1 MTNRNFDEWLSKFR
15 PSISSYD
22 YYIDFEKVI
31 KNVDEIKVELNI
43 LNSLI
48 GSKNIEDEFEKVVTR
63 YPETLKC
70 IPLLLAVRS
79 NEIYAQDEDGAF
91 LYNFKTMN
99 YDIEQYK
106 VFMRKTG
113 LFDMIA
119 NHLVNNLVDYAL
131 GIETGLDSNGRKNRG
146 GHQMEDLV
154 EKYIVAAGFKKNENY
169 FKEMYLKDIESK
181 WNIDLSALSNQG
193 KAAKRFDFVI
203 KTDKMIYAIET
214 NFYGDELGKVD
225 VYVKK
230 YDANHSDMAT
240 QKCVYVRYPYM
251 KIKMSDN
258 LSKLPFSAMCII
270 GDNEI
275 NSLLRDVENPQHTD
289 WEFNRL
295 NDDKPLKK
303 KTRNAERLLREEI
316 RKFVTEVMLADSSE
330 KTDVLGAGEFLP
342 STEDGDMEVEVK
354 TIKKDIVRTTKA
366 RKNKAAN
373 PKKEKANEDDDA
385 FKHQNGS
392 LTDDGDDGKK
402 QNTGGGG
409 EDDPY
414 DDPNDQGG
422 RGTATGNEP
431 ILKKVKLG
439 GIKYKNIV
447 VDEKAGRY
455 DFRFT
460 APHNEADFELELKMC
475 GDGSDTYTLDII
487 SAEVDGK
494 PCRIE
499 DGKVRMKLS
508 KDVTYVV
515 KYTTNRKSMWS
526 YVWRTFSCIL

>member
-1 MTNRNFDEWLSKFR
+1 MVAITEKTLIIDVDDITVSK
-15 PSISSYD
+15 
-22 YYIDFEKVI
+22 
-31 KNVDEIKVELNI
+31 
-43 LNSLI
+43 
-48 GSKNIEDEFEKVVTR
+48 
-63 YPETLKC
+63 ETLPELINDINLKRVC
-70 IPLLLAVRS
+70 GKRLYRDIQAQFALL
-79 NEIYAQDEDGAF
+79 YDEDIVK
-91 LYNFKTMN
+91 KT
-99 YDIEQYK
+99 
-106 VFMRKTG
+106 
-113 LFDMIA
+113 
-119 NHLVNNLVDYAL
+119 
-131 GIETGLDSNGRKNRG
+131 
-146 GHQMEDLV
+146 
-154 EKYIVAAGFKKNENY
+154 
-169 FKEMYLKDIESK
+169 
-181 WNIDLSALSNQG
+181 IDL
-193 KAAKRFDFVI
+193 
-203 KTDKMIYAIET
+203 
-214 NFYGDELGKVD
+214 DELGKVD

-316 RKFVTEVMLADSSE
+316 RKLVTEVMLADSSE

-366 RKNKAAN
+366 RKNKAVN

-409 EDDPY
+409 EDNPY

-447 VDEKAGRY
+447 VNEKAGRY

-460 APHNEADFELELKMC
+460 APHDEADFELELKMC

-515 KYTTNRKSMWS
+515 KYTTNRKSM
-526 YVWRTFSCIL
+526 FSSEVIMNAYR